1 MYNRIMSDMRSVSGD
16 AVVYSI
22 VRFEGNVRVN
32 ERLLREV
39 KLIPVRNGGY
49 AAVAKLLGL
58 SPTWCHTLRTAFSSN
73 IRKGLVVVR
82 ATITLKV
89 PKSNG
94 KLCIYCGHCI

>member
-1 MYNRIMSDMRSVSGD
+1 MYNRIKSDITSLSGD
-16 AVVYSI
+16 AVVYGI

-32 ERLLREV
+32 ERFLRDV
-39 KLIPVRNGGY
+39 TLIPVRNGGY

-58 SPTWCHTLRTAFSSN
+58 APTWCHTLRTGFSTD

-82 ATITLKV
+82 ATITLKI

-94 KLCIYCGHCI
+94 KMGIYYGHCI